1 MKPINCRIRTVIRI
15 PLDENIEEERE
26 IMSFSPLREKEIE
39 QWNDGILIEVQPV
52 ISKYVSEGYH
62 NEQTVFNGIV
72 WDSSDLSIK
81 TLSLTDIK
89 VEEKEMDRVMRKEW
103 GN

>member
-1 MKPINCRIRTVIRI
+1 MKSLNCKIRTIIRI

-52 ISKYVSEGYH
+52 TSKYISDGYH

-72 WDSSDLSIK
+72 WDSTDLQIK
-81 TLSLTDIK
+81 TLPLNAIQI
-89 VEEKEMDRVMRKEW
+89 EEREIDRMMRKQW
-103 GN
+103 N

>member
-1 MKPINCRIRTVIRI
+1 MKSLNCKIRTIIRI

-52 ISKYVSEGYH
+52 TSKYISEGYH

-72 WDSSDLSIK
+72 WDSTDLQIK
-81 TLSLTDIK
+81 TLPLNAIQI
-89 VEEKEMDRVMRKEW
+89 EEREIDRMMRKQW
-103 GN
+103 N

>member
-52 ISKYVSEGYH
+52 TSKYISEGYH

-72 WDSSDLSIK
+72 WDSTDLQIK
-81 TLSLTDIK
+81 TLPLNAIQI
-89 VEEKEMDRVMRKEW
+89 EEREIDRMMRKKW
-103 GN
+103 N